1 MTRGPGTAG
10 DGTDEAGT
18 ASGASGVSE
27 TNEAKGAEG
36 AEGTHGDAGAGP
48 AGAGGRA
55 PSSPPPP
62 GAPSGR
68 TGWRA
73 ATERALYGP
82 GGFYHRPE
90 GPAGHFRTSVH
101 ASPLYARAVATL
113 LTRVDAALG
122 HPAEL
127 ALLDIGAGRGE
138 LLTGVLDAL
147 TTPGQRGA
155 GERSGADAGDLVA
168 RLRPCAVERAQRPA
182 GLDPR
187 VEWRDD
193 LPAPGSLTG
202 LLIANEWLDNVP
214 VDVVEVDPDG
224 VPRQVRVAPDGTE
237 ELGDPVPPADAAW
250 LADWWPWPRATE
262 TGPDS
267 DPDPGWDAEPDPG
280 LDADPVR
287 DDEPGTAPV
296 RDDGSGPRAE
306 PGSRAEVGAPRD
318 AAWARAVRILRA
330 GLAVAVDYA
339 HTRASR
345 PPYGT
350 LTGFRDGREVRP
362 VPDGSCDLTAHVA
375 LDACAAAGARAER
388 AGTPVLGTQR
398 DALRALG
405 LAGRRPPLA
414 RASTDP
420 AGYLRAL
427 SLAGEAAELTDPA
440 GLGDFRWLCQPVGP
454 VAVAD
459 VLPLSLP
466 LPLPIPPRDGS
477 GPPRA
482 S

>member
-1 MTRGPGTAG
+1 MTRGPGTAD
-10 DGTDEAGT
+10 DG
-18 ASGASGVSE
+18 ASGAKGPH
-27 TNEAKGAEG
+27 EAGRAHGAG
-36 AEGTHGDAGAGP
+36 GTGP
-48 AGAGGRA
+48 AGAGART

-73 ATERALYGP
+73 AAERALYGP

-113 LTRVDAALG
+113 LARVDAALG

-127 ALLDIGAGRGE
+127 ALVDVGAGRGE
-138 LLTGVLDAL
+138 LLTGVLGAL
-147 TTPGQRGA
+147 GTLETPGVAAGA
-155 GERSGADAGDLVA
+155 AGLA
-168 RLRPCAVERAQRPA
+168 ERLRPYAVERARRPA

-187 VEWRDD
+187 VEWRAE

-214 VDVVEVDPDG
+214 VDVVEADPDG
-224 VPRQVRVAPDGTE
+224 VPRRVRVAPDGTE
-237 ELGDPVPPADAAW
+237 ELGEPVTGADAAW
-250 LADWWPWPRATE
+250 LADWWPWPREAGPGPH
-262 TGPDS
+262 TGPVREAA
-267 DPDPGWDAEPDPG
+267 PMPEAGPGP
-280 LDADPVR
+280 
-287 DDEPGTAPV
+287 EPGSRAEHGA
-296 RDDGSGPRAE
+296 RAGSRAE
-306 PGSRAEVGAPRD
+306 PGARAEVGAPRD
-318 AAWARAVRILRA
+318 AAWARAVRGLDA

-339 HTRASR
+339 HTRAAR

-375 LDACAAAGARAER
+375 LDACAAAGARAAR
-388 AGTPVLGTQR
+388 AGTPVLHTQR

-414 RASTDP
+414 LASTDP

-427 SLAGEAAELTDPA
+427 GLAGEAAELTDPA
-440 GLGDFRWLCQPVGP
+440 GLGGFGWLCQPVGP
-454 VAVAD
+454 LAVAD
-459 VLPLSLP
+459 VLPLP
-466 LPLPIPPRDGS
+466 APVPPRDGS